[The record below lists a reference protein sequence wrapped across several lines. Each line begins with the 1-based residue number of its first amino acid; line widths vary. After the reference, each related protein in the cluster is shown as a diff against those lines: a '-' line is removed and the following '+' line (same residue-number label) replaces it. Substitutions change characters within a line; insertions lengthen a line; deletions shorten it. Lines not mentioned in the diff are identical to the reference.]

1 MADGNFDGLVNEGD
15 AIIILAYLNG
25 DLILNARQKAMLDI
39 DNDGEITI
47 IDLTYVHLYAN
58 GNSDIL
64 TKETYTVKFYDE
76 TGTLMET
83 IEVVRG
89 SDVIPPDYVL
99 EGDII
104 FIGWDKNLNNVSAD
118 LEVRPIILR

>member
-1 MADGNFDGLVNEGD
+1 
-15 AIIILAYLNG
+15 
-25 DLILNARQKAMLDI
+25 
-39 DNDGEITI
+39 
-47 IDLTYVHLYAN
+47 
-58 GNSDIL
+58 
-64 TKETYTVKFYDE
+64 
-76 TGTLMET
+76 MET